1 MAAMK
6 KTICLSLFCLLVSP
20 PVGQQAHAGETP
32 ETILIRQALSND
44 VSGYRRA
51 NFELTLKTYDER
63 FVAYQGHA
71 NGDPRA
77 WTILHENR
85 DALAKQINAD
95 LKAYR
100 YEITRTIPLISV
112 RTTHAF
118 ATTID
123 SGQVIDRASGA
134 TTPVHIQR
142 LWTFLKTDDQW
153 LATAMVSDLGDTL
166 LPVADSGTHDDISDL
181 LQRESQAWEGGNAS
195 DILGLFD
202 EHFTGYDGRT
212 TFKPGTWTIAFSGIE
227 EMEKWL
233 DKRLPYAQYDLD
245 RKILHSAVGPSGN
258 EALAVTHETVAIQH
272 IAGPAKHQKER
283 YVLWTMT
290 RRSGSWKIT
299 NMLYDIGL
307 ID

>member
-44 VSGYRRA
+44 VSGYRRGDS
-51 NFELTLKTYDER
+51 ELTLKTYDER

-95 LKAYR
+95 LETHR
-100 YEITRTIPLISV
+100 YEITRTIPIISV

-134 TTPVHIQR
+134 TTPVQIQR
-142 LWTFLKTDDQW
+142 LWTFLKIEDQW
-153 LATAMVSDLGDTL
+153 LATAMVSDLGDSL
-166 LPVADSGTHDDISDL
+166 LPAADSGTHDGISDL

-202 EHFTGYDGRT
+202 EHFTGYNGGM
-212 TFKPGTWTIAFSGIE
+212 TFKPGTWTIAFSEIG
-227 EMEKWL
+227 
-233 DKRLPYAQYDLD
+233 RASC
-245 RKILHSAVGPSGN
+245 R
-258 EALAVTHETVAIQH
+258 
-272 IAGPAKHQKER
+272 ER
-283 YVLWTMT
+283 V
-290 RRSGSWKIT
+290 
-299 NMLYDIGL
+299 
-307 ID
+307 

>member
-6 KTICLSLFCLLVSP
+6 KTICLSLFCLSVSP
-20 PVGQQAHAGETP
+20 PVGPQAHAGETP

-51 NFELTLKTYDER
+51 NSELTLKTYDER
-63 FVAYQGHA
+63 FVAYKGHA

-95 LKAYR
+95 LEAHR

-142 LWTFLKTDDQW
+142 LWTFLKTEDQW
-153 LATAMVSDLGDTL
+153 IATAMVSDLGDAL

-195 DILGLFD
+195 DILGFFD

-227 EMEKWL
+227 EMGKWL
-233 DKRLPYAQYDLD
+233 EKRLPYAQYNLD
-245 RKILHSAVGPSGN
+245 RKILHSALGPSGN

-272 IAGPAKHQKER
+272 IVGPAKHQKER
-283 YVLWTMT
+283 YVLWTMS